1 MTSALAIGFTVLRSL
16 RIPSEPMTR
25 VFSGIQPT
33 GAKHIGNWLGAIR
46 HYVEDQETYGAES
59 IFCVVDLHSM
69 TVPYDPADLR
79 AWSLDTAAI
88 LIAAGL
94 DPERCILFLQGQV
107 SAHSELAWIL
117 NGIATM
123 GELGRMTQ
131 YKSKSEGR
139 DSVCVGLFDYP
150 VLMAAD
156 VLVYKAD
163 RVPVGEDQ
171 RQHVELMRDLAER
184 FNGALRRDLPDPRRR
199 DRRRPRRGC
208 ATCRI
213 RRSACR
219 RRSRATRAR
228 CWCSTRRSVILK
240 KFKRAVTDSG
250 SEIVARPDKP
260 GVSNLLDILS
270 AVTGSELATLEAGYA
285 GKGYGALKVDVAEAV
300 IEALRPIR
308 ERYAELASDRAELA
322 RLLDRGAERARE
334 IANPVLAEVRER
346 VGLVGGVS

>member
-1 MTSALAIGFTVLRSL
+1 
-16 RIPSEPMTR
+16 MTR

-46 HYVEDQETYGAES
+46 HYVEDQQTYGSES

-79 AWSLDTAAI
+79 SWSLDTAAV

-94 DPERCILFLQGQV
+94 DPERCVLFLQGQV

-117 NGIATM
+117 ECVATM

-131 YKSKSEGR
+131 YKSKSDGR
-139 DSVCVGLFDYP
+139 ESVTSGLFVYP

-171 RQHVELMRDLAER
+171 RQHLELMRDLAER
-184 FNGALRRDLPDPRRR
+184 FNNRFGATFPLPEPAIPKTAARIRDLQDPAKRMSTTQSTDEGKILMLDPPDMIMR
-199 DRRRPRRGC
+199 
-208 ATCRI
+208 
-213 RRSACR
+213 
-219 RRSRATRAR
+219 
-228 CWCSTRRSVILK
+228 

-250 SEIVARPDKP
+250 SEIVAREDKP
-260 GVSNLLDILS
+260 GVSNLLDIVS
-270 AVTGSELATLEAGYA
+270 AITGTDVRTLEAGYV
-285 GKGYGALKVDVAEAV
+285 GKGYGALKTDVAEAV
-300 IEALRPIR
+300 IEGLRPIQL
-308 ERYAELASDRAELA
+308 RYAELIDDRAELA
-322 RLLDRGAERARE
+322 RLLLTGAERAR
-334 IANPVLAEVRER
+334 AMSAPVLAEVRER
-346 VGLVGGVS
+346 VGLVS

>member
-1 MTSALAIGFTVLRSL
+1 
-16 RIPSEPMTR
+16 MTR

-79 AWSLDTAAI
+79 AWSLDTASV

-107 SAHSELAWIL
+107 SAHAELGWIL
-117 NGIATM
+117 SCLATM

-139 DSVCVGLFDYP
+139 DSVSAGLFTYP
-150 VLMAAD
+150 ALMAAD
-156 VLVYKAD
+156 VLLYKAD
-163 RVPVGEDQ
+163 RVPVGDDQ

-184 FNGALRRDLPDPRRR
+184 FNSRFGKTFPLPEPAIAKTAARVRDLQDPAKRMS
-199 DRRRPRRGC
+199 
-208 ATCRI
+208 TTQ
-213 RRSACR
+213 SADEGK
-219 RRSRATRAR
+219 
-228 CWCSTRRSVILK
+228 VLMLDPPELILK

-250 SEIVARPDKP
+250 SEIVAREDKP

-270 AVTGSELATLEAGYA
+270 ALTGSDLATLEAGYV
-285 GKGYGALKVDVAEAV
+285 GKGYGALKTDVAEAV
-300 IEALRPIR
+300 IEGLRPIQA
-308 ERYAELASDRAELA
+308 RYAELLGDRAELA

-334 IANPVLAEVRER
+334 LAHPVIAEVRDR
-346 VGLVGGVS
+346 AGLVGSVG